1 MIIRRITEYERD
13 VVKAFYLAL
22 SPDDR
27 RKRFCSMLSDDT
39 LSRYVESV
47 DFMRQTV
54 LGVFNEHA
62 QLIGLAELAPAAA
75 ESELAF
81 AVRPDMRRRRIGTS
95 LMEHILL
102 DARMSGIGKVFVIF
116 LSDNLPMRRLA
127 RNAGMMLKTEG
138 SQGYASRELTAPR
151 ADELS
156 RWFMQAAFA
165 HGEYFSVLG
174 IERWR
179 SLLNGPGLGLLRARN
194 ISGTEAACRGT

>member
-13 VVKAFYLAL
+13 VVRAFYLAL

-27 RKRFCSMLSDDT
+27 RKRFCSMVSDDT
-39 LSRYVESV
+39 LSRYVEGV

-54 LGVFNEHA
+54 LGAFNEHA
-62 QLIGLAELAPAAA
+62 QLVGLAELASAGA

-102 DARMSGIGKVFVIF
+102 DARMSGVGKVFVIF

-127 RNAGMMLKTEG
+127 QNAGTVLKTEG
-138 SQGYASRELTAPR
+138 GEAYASRELTAPS

-156 RWFMQAAFA
+156 RWFMQEAFA

-179 SLLNGPGLGLLRARN
+179 SLFTGPGLGSLQAGN
-194 ISGTEAACRGT
+194 ISGTHAAGPGN